1 MYRRATIGCRKIAS
15 VLQVVFGYF
24 LDKIPHY
31 TTIRQW
37 LIRNG
42 FYHLQV
48 PLETA
53 DDWVAIG
60 DLTVDV
66 GRIKCLA
73 VIGVRMSRVEWL
85 DNYTLAHRDMTI
97 LGLYPTES
105 STGEFVQKSL
115 QDARNRVGNDFQA
128 LVIDQ
133 GSDIKKGARLFK
145 EQYQGIKIIHDIA
158 HKLSL
163 VMERALEHNP
173 AWRAFIK
180 KLLDTRQLIQ
190 QTEFAAMMPPR
201 QRAKGRFMDISY
213 LVEWPERILQSRQEG
228 YLATIEDKR
237 YEKYFGWIKEF
248 ESSLF
253 DWNYMYGAVDLI
265 KCAFRDYG
273 LSRETYE
280 YIQAFFEEI
289 LPSEKTSLD
298 LFTGAI
304 LSTVQEECNKLN
316 EGETLIC
323 MTEVLESLFGKLKV
337 LISGNQGITGNIL
350 GLAALVGP
358 ERSEEE
364 VKEAMEGSS
373 IQEAQEWV
381 EENLSGRIGKLR
393 HRYFTSFK
401 GTNIANDVE
410 CANVA

>member
-1 MYRRATIGCRKIAS
+1 MYRQATIGCRKIVS

-24 LDKIPHY
+24 LDKIPHH
-31 TTIRQW
+31 TTIRQL

-42 FYHLQV
+42 FYYLQV
-48 PLETA
+48 PLQKAE
-53 DDWVAIG
+53 DWVAIS
-60 DLTVDV
+60 DLTIDV

-73 VIGVRMSRVEWL
+73 IIGVRMSRVEWL
-85 DNYTLAHRDMTI
+85 DSYTLTHRDMTI

-105 STGEFVQKSL
+105 STGEFVQKAF
-115 QDARNRVGNDFQA
+115 QDTRNRVGSDFQA

-163 VMERALEHNP
+163 VMERALKDNP
-173 AWRAFIK
+173 AWCAFIK
-180 KLLDTRQLIQ
+180 KLLVTRKLIQ

-228 YLATIEDKR
+228 YLATIADKR

-248 ESSLF
+248 ESQLS
-253 DWNYMYGAVDLI
+253 DWKYMYGAVDLI

-280 YIQAFFEEI
+280 YIRAFFEEA
-289 LPSEKTSLD
+289 LPIEKAALD

-304 LSTVQEECNKLN
+304 LGTVQEECNKLN

-337 LISGNQGITGNIL
+337 LISGSQGITGNIL

-358 ERSEEE
+358 ERSEES
-364 VKEAMEGSS
+364 VREAMEGSS
-373 IQEAQEWV
+373 IKKAQEWI
-381 EENLSGRIGKLR
+381 EENLSGSIGKLR
-393 HRYFTSFK
+393 HRYFTSYK
-401 GTNIANDVE
+401 GTNIANAIE

>member
-1 MYRRATIGCRKIAS
+1 M
-15 VLQVVFGYF
+15 
-24 LDKIPHY
+24 
-31 TTIRQW
+31 
-37 LIRNG
+37 
-42 FYHLQV
+42 
-48 PLETA
+48 
-53 DDWVAIG
+53 
-60 DLTVDV
+60 
-66 GRIKCLA
+66 A

-85 DNYTLAHRDMTI
+85 NSYTLAHRDMTI

-145 EQYQGIKIIHDIA
+145 EQYQGIKIIHDIT

-201 QRAKGRFMDISY
+201 QRAKGRFMDIGY
-213 LVEWPERILQSRQEG
+213 LVEWPERILQSRENG

-248 ESSLF
+248 ESPLF
-253 DWNYMYGAVDLI
+253 DWNYMYKAVDLI

-280 YIQAFFEEI
+280 YTQAFFEEV
-289 LPSEKTSLD
+289 LPTEKTALD

-304 LSTVQEECNKLN
+304 LNTVQEECNKLN
-316 EGETLIC
+316 ENETLIC
-323 MTEVLESLFGKLKV
+323 MTEVLESIFGKLKV
-337 LISGNQGITGNIL
+337 LISGNHGITGNIL

-358 ERSEEE
+358 EQSEAAI
-364 VKEAMEGSS
+364 KQAMEGSS
-373 IQEAQEWV
+373 IKEAQGWV
-381 EENLSGRIGKLR
+381 EEKLSGRIGKLR

-401 GTNIANDVE
+401 GTNIANAVE

>member
-1 MYRRATIGCRKIAS
+1 MYRQVTIGCRKIAS

-42 FYHLQV
+42 FYHLQI

-73 VIGVRMSRVEWL
+73 VIGARMSRVEWL
-85 DNYTLAHRDMTI
+85 DSYTLIHRDMTI

-105 STGEFVQKSL
+105 STGEFVQKSF
-115 QDARNRVGNDFQA
+115 QDARNRVGSDFQA

-163 VMERALEHNP
+163 VMERALKDNP

-180 KLLDTRQLIQ
+180 KLLDTRKLIQ

-213 LVEWPERILQSRQEG
+213 LVEWPERILQSRHEG
-228 YLATIEDKR
+228 YLATIADKR
-237 YEKYFGWIKEF
+237 YEKYFGWIGEF
-248 ESSLF
+248 ASQLS
-253 DWNYMYGAVDLI
+253 DWKYMYGAVDLI

-280 YIQAFFEEI
+280 YMQTFFEEV
-289 LPSEKTSLD
+289 LPTENTALD
-298 LFTGAI
+298 HFTGAI

-316 EGETLIC
+316 EDETLIC

-358 ERSEEE
+358 ERSEEA
-364 VKEAMEGSS
+364 VKKAMEGSS
-373 IQEAQEWV
+373 IKKAQGWV

-410 CANVA
+410 SANVA